1 MLFSLGQ
8 VLGLLCNPAESTQKA
23 SLLPCGRPADAKEYS
38 KLGLQSNPSK
48 PRENTHVFY
57 RRASFG
63 CCGIS
68 MQKTHCLLCLASFGR
83 CGNVGLQN

>member
-38 KLGLQSNPSK
+38 GPRIALQS
-48 PRENTHVFY
+48 EDAT
-57 RRASFG
+57 
-63 CCGIS
+63 
-68 MQKTHCLLCLASFGR
+68 
-83 CGNVGLQN
+83 